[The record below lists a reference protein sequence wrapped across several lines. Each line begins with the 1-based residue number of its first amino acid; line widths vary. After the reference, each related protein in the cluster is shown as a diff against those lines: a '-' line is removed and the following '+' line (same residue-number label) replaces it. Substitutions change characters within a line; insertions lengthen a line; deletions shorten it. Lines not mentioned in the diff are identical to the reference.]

1 MRWERTE
8 HEMCFL
14 YDPDQENICPGAGG
28 RKLKMVCVW
37 CPNFKKQKE
46 KKTNNEMK
54 KEGEENAGG

>member
-28 RKLKMVCVW
+28 RKLRQVCVY
-37 CPNFKKQKE
+37 CPNYERWIKRKE
-46 KKTNNEMK
+46 KEKGEK
-54 KEGEENAGG
+54 KDEKSD